1 MQATRRVSR
10 ADEMTEQSDRK
21 LIATGIVG
29 TVIAALCCFTP
40 VLVVLL
46 GAVGLSAWLGW
57 LDYVLLPA
65 LAWLGV
71 IALLP
76 AERVEPVGPLTQAQ
90 LQSDA
95 EQRERLRMVSE
106 VLLWPFGLSPAEAG
120 NSATRRSLRD
130 CLGDDAQLLGRNAT

>member
-1 MQATRRVSR
+1 MQATRRAFR
-10 ADEMTEQSDRK
+10 ADGMTEQTDRK

-65 LAWLGV
+65 LAFFV
-71 IALLP
+71 ALTVY
-76 AERVEPVGPLTQAQ
+76 AVWRR
-90 LQSDA
+90 
-95 EQRERLRMVSE
+95 QRRQT
-106 VLLWPFGLSPAEAG
+106 
-120 NSATRRSLRD
+120 TRTD
-130 CLGDDAQLLGRNAT
+130 G